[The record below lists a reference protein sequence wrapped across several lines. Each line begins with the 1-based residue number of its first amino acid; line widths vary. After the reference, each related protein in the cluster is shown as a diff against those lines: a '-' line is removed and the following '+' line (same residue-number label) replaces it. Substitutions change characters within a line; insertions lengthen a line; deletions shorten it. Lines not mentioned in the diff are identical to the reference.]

1 MGQTLVRLRAN
12 PNLLLFTAESPWRG
26 RRPQGGPKA
35 DSAQTKEGGHPTQ
48 PGGDAVLRNAGIC
61 EGKSWRAVTCHLIC
75 QVEKGCGRGWAVVLS
90 PPSPPATSSSHCS
103 PPCPQ
108 PFLPGPS
115 FPPPMLLQDYN
126 PLLSVNVGAPLPVR
140 KPCSVRF
147 HKESAPSGS
156 IFPPGKASSM
166 EAAET

>member
-1 MGQTLVRLRAN
+1 MVPLRAN
-12 PNLLLFTAESPWRG
+12 PNLPLFTAESPWRG

-35 DSAQTKEGGHPTQ
+35 DSAQTKRGGHPTQ
-48 PGGDAVLRNAGIC
+48 PGGDAALRNAGTC
-61 EGKSWRAVTCHLIC
+61 EGKSWRAVTCHLIR
-75 QVEKGCGRGWAVVLS
+75 QVERGCGRGWAVVLS
-90 PPSPPATSSSHCS
+90 PPSLPAAGSSHCC

-108 PFLPGPS
+108 PFLPEPS
-115 FPPPMLLQDYN
+115 FPPPTLLQDYN

-140 KPCSVRF
+140 KPCSVT

-156 IFPPGKASSM
+156 IFPPGKASGV